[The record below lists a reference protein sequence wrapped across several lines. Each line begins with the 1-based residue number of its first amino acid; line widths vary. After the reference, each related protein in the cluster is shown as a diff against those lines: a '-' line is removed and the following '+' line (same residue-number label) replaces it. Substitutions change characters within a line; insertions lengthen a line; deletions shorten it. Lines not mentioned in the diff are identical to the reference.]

1 MVDNLGGR
9 PRRAGGVDPF
19 ADLPRCGAKN
29 RRGEPCR
36 RVGNA
41 RNGRCHLH
49 GGRSPGGPR
58 GAGNGNFKHG
68 FYGLEA
74 RSDRSR
80 LRDLI
85 RKMRIAM
92 DEMP

>member
-1 MVDNLGGR
+1 MVDNSGGR
-9 PRRAGGVDPF
+9 PGEARGVDPF
-19 ADLPRCGAKN
+19 AHLPRCGAKN
-29 RRGEPCR
+29 RRGEPCG

-58 GAGNGNFKHG
+58 GARNGNWKHG

-74 RSDRSR
+74 QTERSR
-80 LRDLI
+80 LRNLI
-85 RKMRIAM
+85 RQMRQAT
-92 DEMP
+92 DELP